1 MTDSGSVQTGP
12 RQKQIGHY
20 TADGSGKVA
29 LRLRI
34 GITGHRD
41 ITAEHP
47 GLTTEIANAVEYI
60 IQRLAVDP
68 DRIRSGRIALTAV
81 SSLAEGADRLVAY
94 EILKRNGSQ
103 LEIVLPLPPEDYCR
117 DFSSPASVA
126 QFDKLRKRP
135 GTTSDT
141 VQIAESR
148 ERAYELAGRAVVD
161 RSDVMIVVWDGKPA
175 RGRGGTAEIYSYAQ
189 RWQKPIVL
197 ISIDDDFAKLDADHV
212 RSAIKGSAPLSP
224 GSMMRLDEYNKERL
238 PESAVDAPPPLL
250 AKTESTQRLKSSVQ
264 LTDHISYYF
273 ARADL
278 VAMRFQRRWFRAT
291 RLLYSLAPLAV
302 LVVAAQVTFWPSRV
316 GFAWFEFAILVVIIA
331 VLIVARSKRWHQR
344 WVSARY
350 LAEQIRSLLFLA
362 LTGIVTLE
370 KSAAAADGRA
380 MTESSWTERAANE
393 IWFTRPRYVP
403 DADISDLI
411 AVLYEEWIK
420 EQQQYHIGVSRKY
433 SKLSARFQA
442 AAVGLF
448 GLSALFALLHSLG
461 AGDTALG
468 SFKGWDFLAIV
479 IPGIAAA
486 LGGYG
491 AQRDYLRHAERSKLF
506 AATLDSASDRLLTAG
521 SLQDVQQAALSVS
534 RAMRSEA
541 TDWYTVVHSQD
552 VELPS

>member
-1 MTDSGSVQTGP
+1 MTEPGSVHAVHM
-12 RQKQIGHY
+12 RQEAGHHP
-20 TADGSGKVA
+20 ADDEGQVA
-29 LRLRI
+29 LRFRI

-60 IQRLAVDP
+60 IQRLAANP
-68 DRIRSGRIALTAV
+68 DRIRSGEIALTAV

-94 EILKRNGSQ
+94 EILKRKDSR

-117 DFSSPASVA
+117 DFSSPASVDE
-126 QFDKLRKRP
+126 FDKFSKRH

-141 VQIAESR
+141 VRTDGPR
-148 ERAYELAGRAVVD
+148 EKAYELAGHAVVD
-161 RSDVMIVVWDGKPA
+161 RSDVMIVVWDGEPA

-189 RWQKPIVL
+189 RWQKPILL
-197 ISIDDDFAKLDADHV
+197 ISIDHHSAKLDTDHV
-212 RSAIKGSAPLSP
+212 RSTTKGSAPLP
-224 GSMMRLDEYNKERL
+224 PESMLRLDEYNKERL
-238 PESAVDAPPPLL
+238 RESVDALPPLL
-250 AKTESTQRLKSSVQ
+250 AKTESTQRLKSSTQ

-278 VAMRFQRRWFRAT
+278 LATRFQRRWFLAI

-302 LVVAAQVTFWPSRV
+302 LVVAAQVTFWPARV
-316 GFAWFEFAILVVIIA
+316 GYAWFEFAILVVIIA
-331 VLIVARSKRWHQR
+331 VLIVARWQRWHQR

-350 LAEQIRSLLFLA
+350 LAEQIRSLMFLG

-370 KSAAAADGRA
+370 KSAAADGRA
-380 MTESSWTERAANE
+380 VAESSWTERAANE

-403 DADISDLI
+403 DVDVSHLI

-420 EQQQYHIGVSRKY
+420 KQQQYHIAVSRKY
-433 SKLSARFQA
+433 SKLSGRFQA

-461 AGDTALG
+461 TAGTASG
-468 SFKGWDFLAIV
+468 PFKGWDFLAIV

-491 AQRDYLRHAERSKLF
+491 AQRDYMRHAERSNLF